1 MRISDW
7 SSDVCSSDLL
17 ADQDARL
24 AGLDIEHDKEADA
37 ANKRQVVQLSMELDA
52 SKQDLCAMRTQL
64 DAMRQQYDSARER
77 LTDLENALENAHQ
90 FYQRDTGDL
99 AKQRDIALAQRDQ
112 LQHEF
117 DTLIE
122 SHSWRS
128 EEHTSELQSLMRN

>member
-77 LTDLENALENAHQ
+77 LTDLENALEQ
-90 FYQRDTGDL
+90 IG
-99 AKQRDIALAQRDQ
+99 IALCLERVCQN
-112 LQHEF
+112 L
-117 DTLIE
+117 
-122 SHSWRS
+122 
-128 EEHTSELQSLMRN
+128 

>member
-1 MRISDW
+1 MEQQ
-7 SSDVCSSDLL
+7 L

-77 LTDLENALENAHQ
+77 LTDLENTLDTAHQ

-99 AKQRDIALAQRDQ
+99 AKQRDIALAHSNR
-112 LQHEF
+112 LQPEF
-117 DTLIE
+117 DPLTE
-122 SHSWRS
+122 SPSTNSAR
-128 EEHTSELQSLMRN
+128 Q

>member
-7 SSDVCSSDLL
+7 SSDVCSSDLALGTQHRALQIEFDRRSAWAISMEQQL

-64 DAMRQQYDSARER
+64 EAMRQQYASARDR
-77 LTDLENALENAHQ
+77 LRALENAIG
-90 FYQRDTGDL
+90 RAWSG
-99 AKQRDIALAQRDQ
+99 ARVC
-112 LQHEF
+112 
-117 DTLIE
+117 
-122 SHSWRS
+122 
-128 EEHTSELQSLMRN
+128 

>member
-1 MRISDW
+1 MEQQ
-7 SSDVCSSDLL
+7 L

-77 LTDLENALENAHQ
+77 LTDLENALENAHP
-90 FYQRDTGDL
+90 FYQRDTEIGR
-99 AKQRDIALAQRDQ
+99 A
-112 LQHEF
+112 
-117 DTLIE
+117 
-122 SHSWRS
+122 SWR
-128 EEHTSELQSLMRN
+128 ERVCKYVEIAEVGG